1 MLCNRLGYDIPIYSN
16 YADAEYGGFEDDVVS
31 SVKGGTYSDLRHVA
45 ELSNAVGCNI
55 QSVYAKISNA

>member
-16 YADAEYGGFEDDVVS
+16 YADAEYGGFEGDVVN
-31 SVKGGTYSDLRHVA
+31 SVKGGTFSNVRHVD

-55 QSVYAKISNA
+55 QSVYAEISKA